1 MKVLA
6 SPEASLTPMKF
17 TQSPLQNAWI
27 LEIEPRGDERGYFA
41 RTFCRKELEAH
52 GLDATIVQSNSSY
65 SRDAGTLRGMHY
77 QKAPAEETKLI
88 RCLRGSIFDVII
100 DLRPDSST
108 YLQSYGI
115 ELTADNLRMLYIPK
129 GFAHGFM
136 TLQDHTE
143 VLYMVGEYYTPNC
156 EDGLRY
162 NDPKF
167 NIEWPVEPS
176 VVSEKDQNWPDFV
189 AS

>member
-1 MKVLA
+1 M
-6 SPEASLTPMKF
+6 EF
-17 TQSPLQNAWI
+17 TKSALQDAWI
-27 LEIEPRGDERGYFA
+27 IELESRGDERGYFA
-41 RTFCRKELEAH
+41 RTFCRKEFEAH
-52 GLDATIVQSNSSY
+52 GLDATIAQSNTSY

-77 QKAPAEETKLI
+77 QKAPAEETKLM
-88 RCLRGSIFDVII
+88 RCIRGSIFDVII
-100 DLRPDSST
+100 DLRPASST

-115 ELTADNLRMLYIPK
+115 ELSANNLKMLYIPK

-136 TLQDHTE
+136 TLEDHTE
-143 VLYMVGEYYTPNC
+143 VLYMVGEYYTPDC

-167 NIEWPVEPS
+167 DIKWPREAS
-176 VVSEKDQNWPDFV
+176 VISDKDLNCPDFD

>member
-1 MKVLA
+1 
-6 SPEASLTPMKF
+6 
-17 TQSPLQNAWI
+17 
-27 LEIEPRGDERGYFA
+27 
-41 RTFCRKELEAH
+41 
-52 GLDATIVQSNSSY
+52 
-65 SRDAGTLRGMHY
+65 
-77 QKAPAEETKLI
+77 
-88 RCLRGSIFDVII
+88 
-100 DLRPDSST
+100 
-108 YLQSYGI
+108 
-115 ELTADNLRMLYIPK
+115 
-129 GFAHGFM
+129 
-136 TLQDHTE
+136 

>member
-17 TQSPLQNAWI
+17 TESPLQNAWI

-41 RTFCRKELEAH
+41 RTFCRNELEAH

>member
-1 MKVLA
+1 
-6 SPEASLTPMKF
+6 MKF
-17 TQSPLQNAWI
+17 TESPLQDAWI

-136 TLQDHTE
+136 TLQDTLRCCTWSVNIIRPIVKMAYATTIRSLISNGRLSHRWFQKKIRTGPILWHHNNRHT
-143 VLYMVGEYYTPNC
+143 
-156 EDGLRY
+156 
-162 NDPKF
+162 
-167 NIEWPVEPS
+167 
-176 VVSEKDQNWPDFV
+176 Q
-189 AS
+189 